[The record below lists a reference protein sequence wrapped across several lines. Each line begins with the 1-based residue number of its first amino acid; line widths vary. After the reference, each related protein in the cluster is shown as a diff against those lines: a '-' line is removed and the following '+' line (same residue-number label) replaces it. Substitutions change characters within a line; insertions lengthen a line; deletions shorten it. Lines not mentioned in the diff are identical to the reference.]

1 MHRFG
6 MLCVVPDSRVRRS
19 RTDAAQAH
27 HRRMELMDALV
38 ARDGVARVRTLRR
51 EGVTEHVLRLAVRR
65 GFVVSVCRGWV
76 ALPGADPLLVA
87 AARRGVV
94 LSCVTLAARK
104 GLWVLDSSEPHV
116 AAPSKSGHATTSRGV
131 IHWNKPTFSRD
142 PDTCEDSLDNAL
154 VILARCQPYESA
166 LATWESALRQR
177 LVDPGELARA
187 PLPPAARQ
195 LLADA
200 RPFADSG
207 TESIFLVR
215 LRWLD
220 VPITPQVWLFGHVV
234 DALIGERLVVQI
246 DGGHHVGAQRG
257 KDIAHDALLKLHGY
271 HVIRIGYDQLMNQ
284 WPWVQRTILAA
295 IGQRLHRAA

>member
-1 MHRFG
+1 MDPISA
-6 MLCVVPDSRVRRS
+6 L
-19 RTDAAQAH
+19 RT
-27 HRRMELMDALV
+27 
-38 ARDGVARVRTLRR
+38 RDGVARVRTLKN
-51 EGVTEHVLRLAVRR
+51 EGVSDHALRRARER
-65 GFVVSVCRGWV
+65 GLIFSVCRGWV
-76 ALPGADPLLVA
+76 ALRGADAMLVA
-87 AARRGVV
+87 GAKRGVV
-94 LSCVTLAARK
+94 LSCVTLAARR
-104 GLWVLDSSEPHV
+104 GLWVLSDSGPHL
-116 AAPSKSGHATTSRGV
+116 AAPPTSGHASSARGIVHWSR
-131 IHWNKPTFSRD
+131 PTFPRD

-166 LATWESALRQR
+166 LATWESALRQK
-177 LVDPGELARA
+177 LVDPGVLARA

-246 DGGHHVGAQRG
+246 DGGHHVDAQRA
-257 KDIAHDALLKLHGY
+257 KDIAHDAQLKLHGY